1 MKRFLALCIT
11 TGVVVS
17 LMACSSTET
26 VSAPTNA
33 KKLLYVKKN
42 EGTNDP
48 VIMSHLKKLGYQV
61 MDTTDSVFK
70 VDAAKGYGVVFISD
84 TVNSSKLDPQLKNS
98 DVPVV
103 YAKTQSVSI
112 AGMTGILD
120 YGQLND
126 VKTIQMK
133 DSKHPLAAG
142 LKDQVTVYN
151 STGIMGYAIPGKEAV
166 IIATAQGDDK
176 KAVIFGYEKG
186 TKNIKNELIPARQ
199 VFFYLPS
206 GQEMNQT
213 DDGWKLFDASIQWA
227 AQNGKK

>member
-1 MKRFLALCIT
+1 MKRILALCIT

-26 VSAPTNA
+26 VTAPTNA

-48 VIMSHLKKLGYQV
+48 VIMNHLKKLGYQV

-70 VDAAKGYGVVFISD
+70 TDAAKDYGVVFISD
-84 TVNSSKLDPQLKNS
+84 TVNSSKLDAQLKNS
-98 DVPVV
+98 TVPVV

-112 AGMTGILD
+112 AGLTGILD

-126 VKTIQMK
+126 VKTVQMK
-133 DSKHPLAAG
+133 DNKHPLAAG
-142 LKDQVTVYN
+142 LKDQVTVYTN
-151 STGIMGYAIPGKEAV
+151 TGKMGYAIPGKDAV
-166 IIATAQGDDK
+166 IIATAPGDDK
-176 KAVIFGYEKG
+176 KAVIFGYEMG
-186 TKNIKNELIPARQ
+186 TKNLKNELIPARQ

>member
-1 MKRFLALCIT
+1 MKRVLTLSVT
-11 TGVVVS
+11 VVLIVS
-17 LMACSSTET
+17 MMACSSAET
-26 VSAPTNA
+26 ATAPSNA

-42 EGTNDP
+42 EGSNDP
-48 VIMSHLKKLGYQV
+48 IIISHLKKLGYQI

-70 VDAAKGYGVVFISD
+70 AEAANGYGVVFISD
-84 TVNSSKLDPQLKNS
+84 SVNSSRIDAKLKNS
-98 DVPVV
+98 TVPVV

-112 AGMTGILD
+112 AGLTGILD
-120 YGQLND
+120 YGELND
-126 VKTIQMK
+126 VKTIQIK

-151 STGIMGYAIPGKEAV
+151 SIGKMGYAIPSKEAV

-186 TKNIKNELIPARQ
+186 AKNIKNEVIPARQ
-199 VFFYLPS
+199 VFFYLPA

-213 DDGWKLFDASIQWA
+213 DNGWKLLDAAIQWA
-227 AQNGKK
+227 SQNGKK

>member
-1 MKRFLALCIT
+1 MKRFLALFIV
-11 TGVVVS
+11 GVLTVAM
-17 LMACSSTET
+17 MACSSTET
-26 VSAPTNA
+26 ATAPSNA

-42 EGTNDP
+42 EGSNDP
-48 VIMSHLKKLGYQV
+48 IIMSHLKKLGYQV

-70 VDAAKGYGVVFISD
+70 AEAVNGYGVVFISD
-84 TVNSSKLDPQLKNS
+84 SVNSSKLDSQLKNS
-98 DVPVV
+98 TVPVV

-112 AGMTGILD
+112 AGLTGILD

-126 VKTIQMK
+126 VKAIQIK

-151 STGIMGYAIPGKEAV
+151 SNGKMGYAIPGKEAV

-186 TKNIKNELIPARQ
+186 AKNIKNEPIPARQ
-199 VFFYLPS
+199 VFFYLPA
-206 GQEMNQT
+206 GQEMNLT
-213 DDGWKLFDASIQWA
+213 DDGWKLLDASIQWA
-227 AQNGKK
+227 AKNGKK

>member
-1 MKRFLALCIT
+1 MKRVLTLSVT
-11 TGVVVS
+11 VVLVVS

-26 VSAPTNA
+26 ATSPSNA

-42 EGTNDP
+42 EGSNDP
-48 VIMSHLKKLGYQV
+48 IIISHLKKLGYQI

-70 VDAAKGYGVVFISD
+70 AEAANGYGVVFISD
-84 TVNSSKLDPQLKNS
+84 SVNSSRIDAKLKNS
-98 DVPVV
+98 TVPVV

-112 AGMTGILD
+112 AGLTGILD
-120 YGQLND
+120 YGELND
-126 VKTIQMK
+126 VKAIQIK

-151 STGIMGYAIPGKEAV
+151 SNGKMGYAIPGKEAV

-186 TKNIKNELIPARQ
+186 TKNIKNEPIPARQ
-199 VFFYLPS
+199 VFFYLPA
-206 GQEMNQT
+206 GQEMNQN
-213 DDGWKLFDASIQWA
+213 DEGWKLLDASIQWA

>member
-1 MKRFLALCIT
+1 MKRVIALCVIA
-11 TGVVVS
+11 VFMIS
-17 LMACSSTET
+17 MMACSSTET
-26 VSAPTNA
+26 ATAPSNA

-42 EGTNDP
+42 EGSNDP
-48 VIMSHLKKLGYQV
+48 IIISHLKKLGYQI

-70 VDAAKGYGVVFISD
+70 AEAANGYGVVFISD
-84 TVNSSKLDPQLKNS
+84 SVNSSRIDAKLKNS
-98 DVPVV
+98 TVPVV

-112 AGMTGILD
+112 AGLTGILD
-120 YGQLND
+120 YGELND
-126 VKTIQMK
+126 VKAIQIK

-151 STGIMGYAIPGKEAV
+151 SNGKMGYAIPGKEAV

-186 TKNIKNELIPARQ
+186 AKNIKNEPIPARQ
-199 VFFYLPS
+199 VFFYLPA
-206 GQEMNQT
+206 GQEMNQN
-213 DDGWKLFDASIQWA
+213 DEGWKLLDASIQWA